1 MLGATGKRAI
11 FMAGLKRP
19 CHTSQ
24 RFPLFTFLFIFFFFT
39 FYLSYFFS
47 LSLLLLLSLTIDDI
61 VVALIAPRRIG
72 NLEMIIEI

>member
-24 RFPLFTFLFIFFFFT
+24 RFPLFTFLFIFFFFY
-39 FYLSYFFS
+39 FLPLSFFS
-47 LSLLLLLSLTIDDI
+47 RSLLLLLSLTIDDI
-61 VVALIAPRRIG
+61 VVALIAPRRSG
-72 NLEMIIEI
+72 DDY

>member
-24 RFPLFTFLFIFFFFT
+24 RFPLFTFLFIFFFFY
-39 FYLSYFFS
+39 FLPLSFFS
-47 LSLLLLLSLTIDDI
+47 RSLLLLSLTIDDI